1 MKTTKAKGAQ
11 SATSLPRAPEDDLHN
26 RTVRYG
32 LTMLIRTVCFILM
45 VAVHPYGWWTLIFA
59 VGAIF
64 LPYFA
69 VVVANVGYDALAVKV
84 RALTSAELLK
94 VNGEDDEAAA
104 RALQIS
110 LACVEPAFTSEQAER
125 IVQELPYTESS
136 KILAKINELTFS
148 EVKTPDFSPAS

>member
-1 MKTTKAKGAQ
+1 MSDFNFESFIAKAAPRVEDVTIYPIDLTAQITVAADAAEAAKG
-11 SATSLPRAPEDDLHN
+11 SEKKRLETERD
-26 RTVRYG
+26 G
-32 LTMLIRTVCFILM
+32 LRQQME
-45 VAVHPYGWWTLIFA
+45 AA
-59 VGAIF
+59 
-64 LPYFA
+64 
-69 VVVANVGYDALAVKV
+69 ALTVKV

-104 RALQIS
+104 RALEIS

-136 KILAKINELTFS
+136 KIIAKINELTFS

>member
-1 MKTTKAKGAQ
+1 MSDFNFESFIAKAKPRVEDVTIYPLDLTAQITVAADAAEDAKGAEKKRLETERDELRQ
-11 SATSLPRAPEDDLHN
+11 QMEAAA
-26 RTVRYG
+26 
-32 LTMLIRTVCFILM
+32 LT
-45 VAVHPYGWWTLIFA
+45 
-59 VGAIF
+59 
-64 LPYFA
+64 
-69 VVVANVGYDALAVKV
+69 VKV

-104 RALQIS
+104 RALEIS